1 MEFLLHLFGAVALL
15 LWALRMVRT
24 GIMRAYGSQ
33 LRHWIGIAMT
43 NRLRAAGAGTV
54 TSLLLQSSSATGLL
68 TSSFA
73 ARGMVGAG
81 SALAIML
88 GADLGTSLVT
98 QAYALPIY
106 FLSPLLILV
115 GFVMFS
121 KLQNTQLR
129 DLGRAAIGLGL
140 VLLSLRLIGEAA
152 APIRA
157 NPVLPD
163 ILALMNGSPT
173 IGVLVGGLL
182 TVLCASSVAV
192 VLLIASFVSA
202 GVLPVPLALA
212 FILGANLCADVM
224 AMITSMGDP
233 PEGRRVQIG
242 NMIFRAIGVV
252 VMLPFLSLI
261 APDLPRLGG
270 APMQQIL
277 NFHTGF
283 NLVLLVAFIGF
294 VAPVAR
300 LTKRILPDA
309 RATDDPSR
317 PRYLSQNA
325 VDSPTVALANAS
337 REALRMGDAV
347 GEMLRHSLQAF
358 RSDDRKVIKLAT
370 DLDTQVDRLNEAIKL
385 YLTKVSR
392 EIMDGNDQRR
402 IIDLIGFITNLEHI
416 GDIVD
421 KNLMD
426 LAAKKVKYKLKF
438 SPEGAHE
445 IEAIHDRLNG
455 NLQLAMN
462 VFMTG
467 DLALARRLFAEKQ
480 VFRELERQAAESHLE
495 RLQSGRIESIQT
507 SAVHLDILRDL
518 KRINSHLALVA
529 QPLLENAGELT
540 ASRLKGDQARADDQH
555 SGAYSNA
562 ISRPN

>member
-54 TSLLLQSSSATGLL
+54 TALLLQSSSATGLL

-98 QAYALPIY
+98 QAYSLPIY

-115 GFVMFS
+115 GYVMFHR
-121 KLQNTQLR
+121 LQSTQLR
-129 DLGRAAIGLGL
+129 DLGRAGIGLGL

-152 APIRA
+152 APIRD

-173 IGVLVGGLL
+173 IGVVVGGLL

-202 GVLPVPLALA
+202 GVLPIPLALA

-242 NMIFRAIGVV
+242 NMIFRAIGVIV
-252 VMLPFLSLI
+252 ILPFLSLL
-261 APDLPRLGG
+261 APELPRLGG
-270 APMQQIL
+270 APLQQIL

-283 NLVLLVAFIGF
+283 NLLLLVAFIGF
-294 VAPVAR
+294 VGPAAR

-309 RATDDPSR
+309 KATDDPAR
-317 PRYLSQNA
+317 PRYLAQNA
-325 VDSPTVALANAS
+325 IDSPTVALANAS

-370 DLDTQVDRLNEAIKL
+370 ELDSQVDRLNEAIKL

-392 EIMDGNDQRR
+392 EIMDADDQRR
-402 IIDLIGFITNLEHI
+402 VIDLIGFITNLEHI

-421 KNLMD
+421 KNLME
-426 LAAKKVKYKLKF
+426 LASKKVKYKLKF
-438 SPEGAHE
+438 SAEGAQE

-480 VFRELERQAAESHLE
+480 AFRELERQAAESHLE

-507 SAVHLDILRDL
+507 SSLHLDILRDL

-540 ASRLKGDQARADDQH
+540 PSRLKGDQA
-555 SGAYSNA
+555 GAEESSASYPNA
-562 ISRPN
+562 ISHPN

>member
-1 MEFLLHLFGAVALL
+1 
-15 LWALRMVRT
+15 
-24 GIMRAYGSQ
+24 
-33 LRHWIGIAMT
+33 
-43 NRLRAAGAGTV
+43 
-54 TSLLLQSSSATGLL
+54 
-68 TSSFA
+68 
-73 ARGMVGAG
+73 
-81 SALAIML
+81 
-88 GADLGTSLVT
+88 
-98 QAYALPIY
+98 
-106 FLSPLLILV
+106 
-115 GFVMFS
+115 
-121 KLQNTQLR
+121 
-129 DLGRAAIGLGL
+129 
-140 VLLSLRLIGEAA
+140 
-152 APIRA
+152 
-157 NPVLPD
+157 
-163 ILALMNGSPT
+163 
-173 IGVLVGGLL
+173 
-182 TVLCASSVAV
+182 
-192 VLLIASFVSA
+192 VSA

-212 FILGANLCADVM
+212 FILGANICADVM
-224 AMITSMGDP
+224 AMLTSMSDP

-242 NMIFRAIGVV
+242 NMIFRVIGVV
-252 VMLPFLSLI
+252 VVLPFLSLI
-261 APDLPRLGG
+261 APELPRLGG

-277 NFHTGF
+277 NFHTAF
-283 NLVLLVAFIGF
+283 NLLLLVVFIGF
-294 VAPVAR
+294 VGPVAR

-309 RATDDPSR
+309 KATDDPAR
-317 PRYLSQNA
+317 PRYLAQNA

-370 DLDTQVDRLNEAIKL
+370 ELDSQVDRLNEAIKL

-421 KNLMD
+421 KNLME

-467 DLALARRLFAEKQ
+467 DLTLARRLFAEKQ
-480 VFRELERQAAESHLE
+480 AFRELERQAAESHLE

-507 SAVHLDILRDL
+507 SSLHLDILRDL

-529 QPLLENAGELT
+529 QPLLESAGELSP
-540 ASRLKGDQARADDQH
+540 SRLKGGSAEAEDH
-555 SGAYSNA
+555 SGGYPDA
-562 ISRPN
+562 ISHPN